1 MDESGLP
8 VRPDR
13 VLLGEYSRHYGHAAA
28 NQLMLELSGPLLC
41 WLFRFYRHRHFAG
54 YTAGGAER
62 AP

>member
-1 MDESGLP
+1 MSVSERLAGFKRAMDESGLP

-41 WLFRFYRHRHFAG
+41 WPVQILS
-54 YTAGGAER
+54 
-62 AP
+62 P